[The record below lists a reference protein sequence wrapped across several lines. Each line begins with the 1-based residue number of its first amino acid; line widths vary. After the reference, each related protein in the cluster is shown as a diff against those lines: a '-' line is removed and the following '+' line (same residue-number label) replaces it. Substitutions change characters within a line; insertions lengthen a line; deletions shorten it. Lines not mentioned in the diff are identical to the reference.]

1 MVEFAYTPVGRL
13 TLETR
18 LVVRFEWSW
27 AFPTNMTFSLDF
39 SAKYQDTR
47 VTYEVIK
54 IQDFVE

>member
-54 IQDFVE
+54 I